1 MSKSYKEHL
10 NDITTFV
17 FDFDGVFTNGQVQ
30 IMGNGE
36 FVRSLYVK
44 DSYAIQYAIKK
55 GYRVVII
62 SGGSL
67 HSLKA
72 SFEKLGLTDFFF
84 QSKHK
89 ESIFTKYITD
99 NNISASE
106 VLFMGD
112 DIPDYVLMEKAGV
125 ATCPA
130 DAVTEIKS
138 VSQYISP
145 KKGGHGCIR
154 DVIEQTL
161 KAQGKWLDKDAFEW

>member
-10 NDITTFV
+10 GDITTFV
-17 FDFDGVFTNGQVQ
+17 FDFDGVFTDGQVQ
-30 IMGNGE
+30 IMGHGE
-36 FVRSLYVK
+36 FVRSLNVK

-55 GYRVVII
+55 GFRVVII

-67 HSLKA
+67 HSLQ
-72 SFEKLGLTDFFF
+72 SNFEKLGLTDFFF

-89 ESIFTKYITD
+89 ETIFTKYITE
-99 NNISASE
+99 NNISESE

-112 DIPDYVLMEKAGV
+112 DIPDYELMEKAGV

-130 DAVTEIKS
+130 DAVPEIKS
-138 VSQYISP
+138 VSQYVSP
-145 KKGGHGCIR
+145 RPGGHGCIR

-161 KAQGKWLDKDAFEW
+161 KAQGKWFHNDAFEW